1 MTIAGN
7 KTGHDN
13 CVFDCG
19 GAQVRA
25 HYRHLATVVHVR
37 GEIDDENV
45 DRLSDHIAR
54 FTLGENP
61 VVLDVADVSEFAEAG
76 ISLLYAFD
84 ADCRAA
90 GVDWTLVASSAVTQV
105 LDDTGH
111 DASFPIM
118 RSVHEALQ
126 DRADAIVLRRR
137 MALPLVRKTP

>member
-1 MTIAGN
+1 MTVAGGRA
-7 KTGHDN
+7 GHDN
-13 CVFDCG
+13 CVFAFD

-25 HYRHLATVVHVR
+25 HHRHLATVVHIR
-37 GEIDDENV
+37 GEIDEENV
-45 DRLSDHIAR
+45 DRIRDHIAR
-54 FTLGENP
+54 FTLGDNP
-61 VVLDVADVSEFAEAG
+61 VVLDVADVNEFAEAG

-137 MALPLVRKTP
+137 MALPFVRKTP

>member
-137 MALPLVRKTP
+137 MALPLARKTP

>member
-1 MTIAGN
+1 MTIAGSQ
-7 KTGHDN
+7 TGHDN
-13 CVFDCG
+13 CVFDCE

-25 HYRHLATVVHVR
+25 HHRHLATVVHIR
-37 GEIDDENV
+37 GEVNDVNV
-45 DRLSDHIAR
+45 DRIRDHIAR

-61 VVLDVADVSEFAEAG
+61 VVLDVADVSGFAETG

-84 ADCRAA
+84 ADCRSA

-111 DASFPIM
+111 DSFPIM
-118 RSVHEALQ
+118 RTVHEALQ

-137 MALPLVRKTP
+137 MALPLVRKTL

>member
-13 CVFDCG
+13 CEFDCG

>member
-1 MTIAGN
+1 MTTAGN
-7 KTGHDN
+7 QTGHHN

-25 HYRHLATVVHVR
+25 HYRHLATVVHIR
-37 GEIDDENV
+37 GDIDDENV
-45 DRLSDHIAR
+45 DRLSEHIAR

-84 ADCRAA
+84 ADCRDA
-90 GVDWTLVASSAVTQV
+90 GVDWTLVTSSAVTQV

-126 DRADAIVLRRR
+126 DRAEAIVLRRR

>member
-1 MTIAGN
+1 MTIAGRQA
-7 KTGHDN
+7 GYDN

-25 HYRHLATVVHVR
+25 HYRHLATVVHIR
-37 GEIDDENV
+37 GEIDDLNV
-45 DRLSDHIAR
+45 DRISDHIAR

-76 ISLLYAFD
+76 IALLYAFD

-90 GVDWTLVASSAVTQV
+90 GVDWTLVASSAVTRV
-105 LDDTGH
+105 LDDAGH
-111 DASFPIM
+111 DTSFPIM

-126 DRADAIVLRRR
+126 DRAEAIELRRR
-137 MALPLVRKTP
+137 MALPLVRKTF

>member
-7 KTGHDN
+7 QTGHDN
-13 CVFDCG
+13 CVFDCD

-25 HYRHLATVVHVR
+25 HYRHLATVVHIR
-37 GEIDDENV
+37 GEIDDDNV

>member
-1 MTIAGN
+1 MTIAG
-7 KTGHDN
+7 TETRHDN
-13 CVFDCG
+13 CVFDCD

-25 HYRHLATVVHVR
+25 HHRHLAAVVHIR
-37 GEIDDENV
+37 GVIDDANV
-45 DRLSDHIAR
+45 DRISHHIRR

-61 VVLDVADVSEFAEAG
+61 VVLDVADVTQFAEAG

-90 GVDWTLVASSAVTQV
+90 EVEWTLVASSAVTAV

-118 RSVHEALQ
+118 RSVHEVLR
-126 DRADAIVLRRR
+126 DRADAIAVRRR
-137 MALPLVRKTP
+137 MALPLVKKTS

>member
-1 MTIAGN
+1 MTVAGSRA
-7 KTGHDN
+7 GHDN
-13 CVFDCG
+13 CMFDCD

-25 HYRHLATVVHVR
+25 HHRHLATVVHIR
-37 GEIDDENV
+37 GEIDEKNV
-45 DRLSDHIAR
+45 DRISDHIAR

-61 VVLDVADVSEFAEAG
+61 VVLDVADVNEFAEAG

-84 ADCRAA
+84 ADCRTA

-111 DASFPIM
+111 DESFPIM

-126 DRADAIVLRRR
+126 DRADAIALRRR
-137 MALPLVRKTP
+137 MALPFVRKTP

>member
-1 MTIAGN
+1 MTIAGSS
-7 KTGHDN
+7 TRRDN
-13 CVFDCG
+13 CVFECD

-25 HYRHLATVVHVR
+25 HHRHLATVVHLCGAVHER
-37 GEIDDENV
+37 NV
-45 DRLSDHIAR
+45 DRISDHIAR

-90 GVDWTLVASSAVTQV
+90 GVDWTLVASSAVTEV

-111 DASFPIM
+111 DASFPLM

-126 DRADAIVLRRR
+126 DRAEAIALRRR